1 MKKKLMCISAV
12 ITVLI
17 TASGCENAEK
27 NKESIAAENS
37 QNRNEESFIIEENN
51 EDSNT
56 ENRKTDSNAEVINPL
71 TGEEGFDAEAVGKR
85 PVAVMVNNIKASLPQ
100 YGITQADVIYEVPV
114 EGGITRL
121 MAVYADFRK
130 VPDVCSVRSCR
141 YYYPILCLGMDAI
154 YVHWGEDKTIALET
168 LNRTGIDHIDG
179 EFDKGL
185 FYRDSER
192 AKNMATEHTGYIKGD
207 ELAGKIADK
216 GFRTDIDEKYSGTL
230 FNFADG
236 GEVVPDELSG
246 DIVTVN
252 FSGEYFSTF
261 EFNSEIGKYKKLH
274 SGSPQID
281 GRTNTQ
287 LEFENIFVLQTD
299 VHTRED
305 GYLMDVALSGGTG
318 YYFSNG
324 GGQVINWTKKDEK
337 DAIKIYNADGVE
349 LTVNTGK
356 SYIGIIG
363 SEKNIDF

>member
-1 MKKKLMCISAV
+1 MKKRIMCISAV
-12 ITVLI
+12 VAVMAATV
-17 TASGCENAEK
+17 GCENAEA
-27 NKESIAAENS
+27 NKKSSVPESSQVKSEESITV
-37 QNRNEESFIIEENN
+37 EEKIEETSVKTQKT
-51 EDSNT
+51 EDNT
-56 ENRKTDSNAEVINPL
+56 EAVNPL
-71 TGEEGFDAEAVGKR
+71 TGEKGFDAKAVGKR
-85 PVAVMVNNIKASLPQ
+85 PAAVMVNNIKVSLPQ
-100 YGITQADVIYEVPV
+100 YGIAQADVIYEVPV

-185 FYRDSER
+185 FYRDAER
-192 AKNMATEHTGYIKGD
+192 AKTMATEHTGYIKGE
-207 ELAGKIADK
+207 ELAGKIAEK
-216 GFRTDIDEKYSGTL
+216 GFRTDVDEKYSGTL

-246 DIVTVN
+246 NVVTVN
-252 FSGEYFSTF
+252 FSKEYFSTF
-261 EFNSEIGKYKKLH
+261 EFDSESGKYKKLH

-281 GRTNTQ
+281 GGTNTQ
-287 LEFENIFVLQTD
+287 LEFENVFVLQTD
-299 VHTRED
+299 VHTRGD

-337 DAIKIYNADGVE
+337 DAIKVYDTNGNE
-349 LTVNTGK
+349 LAVSSGK